1 MSVILP
7 GSYDP
12 VTNGHLDII
21 RRAANEYDEV
31 YVVIFNNPNKT
42 YTFSLSERMQML
54 MIATDEL
61 ENVLVSYSD
70 GLVIDY
76 MHDHEIEKII
86 KGYRNDSDLAWE
98 QEQAEWNLKNGGYET
113 ELWKCSEGME
123 SISSTA
129 AREAMKKGEPLDMLP
144 EGVREY
150 IISRK
155 KA

>member
-21 RRAANEYDEV
+21 RRAAKEYDEV
-31 YVVIFNNPNKT
+31 YVVVFNNPKKT
-42 YTFSLSERMQML
+42 YTFTLDERVQML
-54 MIATDEL
+54 MIATDDL
-61 ENVLVSYSD
+61 ENVLVSCSA

-76 MHDHEIEKII
+76 MRDHEIDKII
-86 KGYRNDSDLAWE
+86 KGYRTESDLAWE
-98 QEQAEWNLKNGGYET
+98 HEQAEWNLKNGGYET
-113 ELWKCSEGME
+113 ELWKCRDGME
-123 SISSTA
+123 NISSTA
-129 AREAMKKGEPLDMLP
+129 AREAMSKGEPLDMLP

-150 IISRK
+150 IISRE